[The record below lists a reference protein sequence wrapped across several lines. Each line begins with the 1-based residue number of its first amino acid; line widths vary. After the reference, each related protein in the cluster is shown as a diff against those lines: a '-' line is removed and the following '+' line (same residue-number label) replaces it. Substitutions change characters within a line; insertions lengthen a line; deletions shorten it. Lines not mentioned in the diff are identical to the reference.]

1 MCLLGHT
8 IKIDH
13 GIFCLSRKNKKKQ
26 ESGILLVGKPLVW
39 QSHTE
44 SVGL

>member
-39 QSHTE
+39 QLHTE